1 MSFYL
6 DKVIIYNN
14 APFENLS
21 LDFSKDGVNVLT
33 GLNGRGKTTIISYIV
48 DALIEISKKAYL
60 NEYKDRENAYYR
72 LSSSVYSLDISKPS
86 LVYIRLKNDDDS
98 FDYVNVRGKITED
111 VYSQIVLIDSP
122 INIHDFIANLEENGN
137 IKYCK
142 TISRKKSKRY
152 LIII

>member
-98 FDYVNVRGKITED
+98 FKN
-111 VYSQIVLIDSP
+111 
-122 INIHDFIANLEENGN
+122 FIIPKNENFDELNLPGEA
-137 IKYCK
+137 
-142 TISRKKSKRY
+142 TRKFYRR
-152 LIII
+152 

>member
-6 DKVIIYNN
+6 DKIIIYNN

-48 DALIEISKKAYL
+48 DALVEISKEAFY
-60 NEYKDRENAYYR
+60 NEYKDKSNSYYR

-86 LVYIRLKNDDDS
+86 LVYIRFKNDDDF
-98 FDYVNVRGKITED
+98 FDHLYRM
-111 VYSQIVLIDSP
+111 
-122 INIHDFIANLEENGN
+122 FN
-137 IKYCK
+137 IKRVSAARMINSK
-142 TISRKKSKRY
+142 GDGRGVISEIMISNVANAY
-152 LIII
+152 